1 VYVQR
6 WCEGRETQSKQ
17 QIKVGDSF
25 LIFVLVK
32 ENSVIFSTVMSY
44 IDAVV
49 KDRLHIQEWS
59 QKIRLPS
66 HCA

>member
-1 VYVQR
+1 
-6 WCEGRETQSKQ
+6 
-17 QIKVGDSF
+17 
-25 LIFVLVK
+25 
-32 ENSVIFSTVMSY
+32 MSY